1 MPIGLSEFVIAEL
14 SWDIDPVA
22 SRMIT
27 SCAADPQLM
36 TRAIDLVVVAAYLT
50 FMAGLGIWFSRRQ
63 TSTESYF
70 VAKRSIPFW
79 AMGMS
84 MLATMISSV
93 TFVAYP
99 GASYAKDWSLLVPGF
114 LLIAILPFIGRVIIP
129 FYREEVGMSA
139 YEYF

>member
-1 MPIGLSEFVIAEL
+1 
-14 SWDIDPVA
+14 
-22 SRMIT
+22 
-27 SCAADPQLM
+27 M

>member
-1 MPIGLSEFVIAEL
+1 MNR
-14 SWDIDPVA
+14 W
-22 SRMIT
+22 
-27 SCAADPQLM
+27 
-36 TRAIDLVVVAAYLT
+36 IDLIVVAIYLGG
-50 FMAGLGIWFSRRQ
+50 MAALGLRFSRRQ
-63 TSTESYF
+63 TTTESYF

-99 GASYAKDWSLLVPGF
+99 GSSFAKDWSLLVPGF
-114 LLIAILPFIGRVIIP
+114 LLLAVLPFVLRVIIP

-139 YEYF
+139 YEY

>member
-1 MPIGLSEFVIAEL
+1 
-14 SWDIDPVA
+14 
-22 SRMIT
+22 
-27 SCAADPQLM
+27 
-36 TRAIDLVVVAAYLT
+36 
-50 FMAGLGIWFSRRQ
+50 MAGLGIWFSRRQ

-84 MLATMISSV
+84 MLSTMISSV